1 MNANNRRRSSRNRVD
16 RLREREQVSLTMDP
30 LLTPKAVAKFL
41 SVHPRTLSRLA
52 HSSEF
57 PQPIRIGR
65 SLRWRADQISAW
77 LGAQS

>member
-1 MNANNRRRSSRNRVD
+1 MD
-16 RLREREQVSLTMDP
+16 RLREHEQVSLPMDP

-41 SVHPRTLSRLA
+41 SVHPRTLTRLA
-52 HSSEF
+52 LTSSF